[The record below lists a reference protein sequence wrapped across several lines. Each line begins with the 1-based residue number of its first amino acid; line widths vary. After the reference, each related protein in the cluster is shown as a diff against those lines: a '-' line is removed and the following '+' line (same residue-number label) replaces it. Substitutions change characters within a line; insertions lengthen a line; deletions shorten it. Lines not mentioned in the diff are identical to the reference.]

1 MTRGNRILS
10 TLVLL
15 GLLTPGFAR
24 PARAQTGDKQTFTIS
39 GSTGLAGV
47 RMAGLPGNVVTD
59 ENGEYQTEVPRSWK
73 GKATPM
79 KEGFSFIPP
88 SRTYE
93 AVGKNLRNQDY
104 TAVLIMFRIS
114 GTTGVSGVKMMGLPQ
129 EVVTDSR
136 GEYSATVPY
145 GWAGEVKPVKPGYG
159 FTPPYFEYLPL
170 HENSSNQDYTTR
182 VLEFTISGIVGVPGV
197 TMRGFPGSPVVTDS
211 NGKYSVLLQ
220 AGWSGAVV
228 PEKEGYRFE
237 PATRTYVPLERDM
250 MNEGYAA
257 EVATVAISGR
267 TGIGGVLMKGLPGEP
282 VADQEGFYKAQVPF
296 GWGGVVVPRKEGFS
310 FTPPERT
317 YRSVKAAL
325 DAENYAPDGRM
336 VTISNVIKAGREPV
350 PGVKVTAQPGGYTA
364 VTDSQGRYSLKVPY
378 GWTGTLEFSKP
389 GFDFVAEVLH
399 FNVTADAIDEKSA
412 LPEGEWP
419 AYPSEP
425 SQGGA
430 VAAGDVLV
438 IPTGELAAERIAET
452 TEDLRVMLQI
462 LREKLSEPRMIRGVL
477 RDYGSLLGE
486 DRRAEAIYL
495 EGSAALFVI
504 GADFPPSS
512 PAQQPGG
519 GESQARSQDEAAD
532 PVWQRARQKLHS
544 PAGVGSAGQSA
555 QIQAMTFDQF
565 KEELLRSLKHAANI
579 RNVDPNELVVLTIV
593 AQKGDASRTADADMM
608 RQYHNI
614 YGNDDY
620 MATLGL
626 GRPARST
633 TVLTMQA
640 KKSDIDAF
648 AQGALDF
655 DQLRRK
661 VKSFS
666 Y

>member
-1 MTRGNRILS
+1 
-10 TLVLL
+10 VLL

-39 GSTGLAGV
+39 GSVGVAGV
-47 RMAGLPGNVVTD
+47 RMQGLPGNVVTD
-59 ENGEYQTEVPRSWK
+59 ENGAYSVQVPGGWTGTVKPSKRGYAFEPPAREYELIQKNYADEDFIVKVVTLAIS
-73 GKATPM
+73 GKVGEADVIMRGLPGDPKTDHYGVYRAKVDYDWSGTVTPM
-79 KEGFSFIPP
+79 KEGYCFKPP
-88 SRTYE
+88 SREYVQVLQE
-93 AVGKNLRNQDY
+93 QENQDY
-104 TAVLIMFRIS
+104 QAVRL
-114 GTTGVSGVKMMGLPQ
+114 T
-129 EVVTDSR
+129 
-136 GEYSATVPY
+136 
-145 GWAGEVKPVKPGYG
+145 
-159 FTPPYFEYLPL
+159 
-170 HENSSNQDYTTR
+170 
-182 VLEFTISGIVGVPGV
+182 FTISGNVGLPGV
-197 TMRGFPGSPVVTDS
+197 KIEGFPIEVVSDV
-211 NGKYSVLLQ
+211 NGGYQVQ
-220 AGWSGAVV
+220 VAYGWSGKVS
-228 PEKEGYRFE
+228 PRRPGYTFE
-237 PATRTYVPLERDM
+237 PAHRQYSPKITEDLSQQDYTPRVVTY
-250 MNEGYAA
+250 
-257 EVATVAISGR
+257 
-267 TGIGGVLMKGLPGEP
+267 
-282 VADQEGFYKAQVPF
+282 
-296 GWGGVVVPRKEGFS
+296 
-310 FTPPERT
+310 
-317 YRSVKAAL
+317 
-325 DAENYAPDGRM
+325 
-336 VTISNVIKAGREPV
+336 TISNVIKAGREPV

-389 GFDFVAEVLH
+389 GVDFVAEVSY
-399 FNVTADAIDEKSA
+399 FNVTADVIDEKSA

-419 AYPSEP
+419 SYPSGP

-438 IPTGELAAERIAET
+438 VLTREFAPEKIAET

-477 RDYGSLLGE
+477 RDYGNLLGE

-512 PAQQPGG
+512 AAQQSGG
-519 GESQARSQDEAAD
+519 GESQARPQGEAAD

-655 DQLRRK
+655 DQFRRK
-661 VKSFS
+661 VKSFT